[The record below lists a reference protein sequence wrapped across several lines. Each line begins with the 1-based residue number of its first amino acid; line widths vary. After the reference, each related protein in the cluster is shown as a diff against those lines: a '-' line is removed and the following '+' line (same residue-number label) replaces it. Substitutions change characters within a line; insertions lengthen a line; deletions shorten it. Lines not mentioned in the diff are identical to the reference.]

1 MGESEDTAEDVKP
14 VQDTQDLPKKKKK
27 IDKDDVKIKSL
38 QNKNKNIK
46 MQESPSDPLH
56 IIPDVGGL
64 NDTEVVLKGI
74 TVKIRSKLLFN
85 VSMMEGGWF
94 DQVCDI
100 KTL

>member
-1 MGESEDTAEDVKP
+1 MGESEDTAEDLKP

-38 QNKNKNIK
+38 QNKNKSIK
-46 MQESPSDPLH
+46 MQESPCDPLH
-56 IIPDVGGL
+56 IAPDVGGL
-64 NDTEVVLKGI
+64 NDTEIALKGI
-74 TVKIRSKLLFN
+74 MVKIRSKLLFN

-94 DQVCDI
+94 DQVRDI